1 MRPREDFYTH
11 CPQCETRLKLTLATK
26 LQAGRAGSL
35 CNCRKCNH
43 EWVCIQEWIYRE
55 IAGMPSAAR
64 APLPAIQMPLAQPLI
79 PMIQPVETNVVP
91 RPHLFGQPAAMP
103 VAMPAASAAQPA
115 AQSHSGVPQP
125 HLHAWS
131 WERAAAA
138 RTPTTS
144 SQ

>member
-55 IAGMPSAAR
+55 VPGMPAATR
-64 APLPAIQMPLAQPLI
+64 PPLPSIQMPIAQPLM
-79 PMIQPVETNVVP
+79 PMVQPVETNVVP

-103 VAMPAASAAQPA
+103 AAAAAQPA
-115 AQSHSGVPQP
+115 AQGHSAVPQP
-125 HLHAWS
+125 HIQAWS
-131 WERAAAA
+131 WERAATP
-138 RTPTTS
+138 RTQATS
-144 SQ
+144 NQQ